1 MCFSQFAQYGPRP
14 VKEYTTVR
22 PAGAPLTQAE
32 QDPNL
37 FGAIPAPPE
46 WRVEVTPE
54 ENHAHDHPH
63 DQGQNNGHEHTP
75 EENHAHDHP
84 HDQGQNNGHEH
95 ITQSVETPAA
105 TVYAAANQGNGAAN
119 RVASVSTQTLEAVVV
134 ELANGTKLL
143 ICPL

>member
-63 DQGQNNGHEHTP
+63 DQGQNNGHEH
-75 EENHAHDHP
+75 
-84 HDQGQNNGHEH
+84 

-119 RVASVSTQTLEAVVV
+119 SIASVSTQTVEAVVV